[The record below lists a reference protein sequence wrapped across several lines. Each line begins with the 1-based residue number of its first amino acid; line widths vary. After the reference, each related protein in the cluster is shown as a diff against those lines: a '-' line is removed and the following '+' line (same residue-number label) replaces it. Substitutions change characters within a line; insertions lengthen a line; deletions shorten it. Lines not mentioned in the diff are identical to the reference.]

1 MKKVFKTILKICKG
15 YLIYDIICLAV
26 VGAGEVM
33 ENIRNNPH
41 KTIIENDEE
50 VLNTAI
56 KKIKKSLFNK

>member
-26 VGAGEVM
+26 IGVGEVM

-50 VLNTAI
+50 VWNTAI

>member
-15 YLIYDIICLAV
+15 YLIFDIICLAV
-26 VGAGEVM
+26 IGAGEVM

-50 VLNTAI
+50 VWNTAI